1 MNINKNCKLFLTDLY
16 YYDIESCHYN
26 ILKRLNYDISDLTLK
41 NKDERNIQI
50 GLLMKKN
57 PNIIPII
64 RSLTES
70 MINEFLSE
78 NKINDDDI
86 ICRQYDGFLSKKP
99 LFFSYNKINIILKD
113 KINILIICYER
124 QSYIGI
130 DNKNEII
137 VKGIND
143 KYEKINKYY
152 KKILNINFYDKK
164 SIFKSLHNIKNELL
178 YEENNPNIFSI
189 PIENDYYIQLKKY
202 GKMKIRKNLIN
213 ILDLDDID
221 RMWYFEYYLKKF
233 FNSIVITF
241 V

>member
-78 NKINDDDI
+78 NKINDD
-86 ICRQYDGFLSKKP
+86 
-99 LFFSYNKINIILKD
+99 
-113 KINILIICYER
+113 
-124 QSYIGI
+124 
-130 DNKNEII
+130 
-137 VKGIND
+137 
-143 KYEKINKYY
+143 
-152 KKILNINFYDKK
+152 
-164 SIFKSLHNIKNELL
+164 
-178 YEENNPNIFSI
+178 
-189 PIENDYYIQLKKY
+189 LKKVLDTLWSFLEDLQLIE
-202 GKMKIRKNLIN
+202 KVRK
-213 ILDLDDID
+213 
-221 RMWYFEYYLKKF
+221 
-233 FNSIVITF
+233 
-241 V
+241 